1 MSPRSARR
9 RSRWPLAALA
19 LLGVGV
25 VATSCGD
32 DPGHAGELM
41 IVIQTDMAL
50 PKDVDRA
57 RIEVIAYGDHLHD
70 EQYERLGSDESLK
83 LPGTLGLLVGED
95 PSTPVTIRI
104 TAWQGDN
111 PRVLREAISTVPSD
125 RLASLRMPVQ
135 WLCDGTAVDAGD
147 GSGNVTSTCGPGKTC
162 VAGSCVSSEVDSSE
176 LPDYDEEDVFGG
188 GSGDGDGSCF
198 DTAQCMRGAVLLE
211 RVEGATCAF
220 VLAGSDASIALQ
232 TEGDGICGP
241 AGCFIP
247 LDAGSASGWTDNGDG
262 TATFPQ
268 AVCDKL
274 AAAAIVGVA
283 SATITEGCPQKDE
296 TLPTCG
302 PWSNTGAEPEPSGVS
317 EPIAL
322 ATGQNH
328 PQGLIVDEALGT
340 IYWTNRGSFSAEGIP
355 LEDGS
360 LRGLP
365 IDGGSPTV
373 VLDGLAGARDL
384 ALDGGSYFFTSSGTG
399 ADDGR
404 VLAVTPGEEGT
415 TTIDLCRDQDGP
427 LPLSSPEGVAARGN
441 RVFFT
446 AFGTGEIHGATR
458 DGAQCFP
465 LRFAD
470 GAVQNYPYR
479 IELDGERVYWT
490 NEGTASSDPPD
501 GSVMALPLNGISPTA
516 ELTAETLV
524 SEEVTPRALAL
535 ELGGDGDATF
545 VWYTTFA
552 EAGAIKRVAAA
563 GGEAVETMAAGQSYP
578 NGLVIDETHVYWT
591 NRGDGTVWSLPRS
604 AAAGEAPTLI
614 ASGQVAPGPIS
625 VDATSIYWANE
636 GTSAQANG
644 SIMRIA
650 KPAAP

>member
-1 MSPRSARR
+1 MSPRSAP
-9 RSRWPLAALA
+9 RWPLAALA

-25 VATSCGD
+25 VAASCGGD
-32 DPGHAGELM
+32 DPGHQGELM

-57 RIEVIAYGDHLHD
+57 RIEVLAYGDHFHN
-70 EQYERLGSDESLK
+70 EEYERLGSDESLK
-83 LPGTLGLLVGED
+83 LPGTLGILVGED

-104 TAWQGDN
+104 TAWQGAN
-111 PRVLREAISTVPSD
+111 PRVLREAVSTVPAN

-135 WLCDGTAVDAGD
+135 WLCDGTAVDD
-147 GSGNVTSTCGPGKTC
+147 GAGNVTSTCGAGQTC

-176 LPDYDEEDVFGG
+176 LPDYEEEDVFGG

-211 RVEGATCAF
+211 RVEGAGCAF
-220 VLAGSDASIALQ
+220 VLAGSDVSIALQ

-247 LDAGSASGWTDNGDG
+247 LDAGSESGWTDNGDG

-274 AAAAIVGVA
+274 AAASIVGVA
-283 SATITEGCPQKDE
+283 SAVTAEGCPQKDE

-302 PWSNTGAEPEPSGVS
+302 PWSNTGEEPEPPGVF

-328 PQGLIVDEALGT
+328 PHGLIVDEALAT
-340 IYWTNRGSFSAEGIP
+340 IYWTNRGSFSAEGVP
-355 LEDGS
+355 VEDAQ

-365 IDGGSPTV
+365 LEGGSPTV
-373 VLDGLAGARDL
+373 VLDGFAGARDL
-384 ALDGGSYFFTSSGTG
+384 AIDGGSYFFTATGSGEL
-399 ADDGR
+399 DGR
-404 VLAVTPGEEGT
+404 VFAVTPGEEGT
-415 TTIDLCRDQDGP
+415 TTIDLCRGQQGP
-427 LPLSSPEGVAARGN
+427 LPLPAPEGIAARGQ

-446 AFGTGEIHGATR
+446 ALGTGGIHAATR
-458 DGAQCFP
+458 DGEQCFP
-465 LRFAD
+465 LQFEG

-479 IELDGERVYWT
+479 IDLDGQRVFWT

-501 GSVMALPLNGISPTA
+501 GAVLMLPLDGITPTA
-516 ELTAETLV
+516 QLAPVTLA
-524 SEEVTPRALAL
+524 SEEVTPRDLAL
-535 ELGGDGDATF
+535 ELGGDGNATA
-545 VWYTTFA
+545 VWFTTFA
-552 EAGAIKRVAAA
+552 EVGAVKRVDA
-563 GGEAVETMAAGQSYP
+563 GGGEEPVTMVQGQSYP
-578 NGLVIDETHVYWT
+578 NGMAIDATHVYWT
-591 NRGDGTVWSLPRS
+591 NRGDGTVWSLPR
-604 AAAGEAPTLI
+604 AAAPGDAPTLI
-614 ASGQVAPGPIS
+614 AAGQVAPGPIA
-625 VDATSIYWANE
+625 VDATHIYWANE
-636 GTSAQANG
+636 GTSDESNG
-644 SIMRIA
+644 SIIKIA